1 MKTLVA
7 VLLSGVLM
15 VGNACAQY
23 APLKQ
28 KARDLPGKMTE
39 RHNAAAEGAPPPGL
53 PPKSGAG
60 QPVPPPGTAPGAPP
74 AAAAAPIKPS
84 SQQQAA
90 TKLKADIAEAR
101 AKGEATAEMKKQFV
115 QDLSSAVQGSSRPS
129 AAALD
134 KFGESLLTPLAVKN
148 ATPPD
153 DTKLVKAIVVS
164 LNCAGLSAAR
174 LQEINDEV
182 QTVLTKSGVSS
193 AAASLVGQN
202 LGAVVADIQSGAAK

>member
-15 VGNACAQY
+15 AGNAGAQY

-39 RHNAAAEGAPPPGL
+39 RHNAAAEGAPPSGL
-53 PPKSGAG
+53 PPKSGVG
-60 QPVPPPGTAPGAPP
+60 QPAPPPGSAPGAPP
-74 AAAAAPIKPS
+74 AAAAPIKPS

-90 TKLKADIAEAR
+90 TKLKGDIAEAR

-115 QDLSSAVQGSSRPS
+115 QDLSAAAQGSSRPS
-129 AAALD
+129 AAALT
-134 KFGESLLTPLAVKN
+134 KFGESLLTALAAKSITL
-148 ATPPD
+148 AD
-153 DTKLVKAIVVS
+153 DTKLVKSVVVS
-164 LNCAGLSAAR
+164 LNSAGLSPSR

-182 QTVLTKSGVSS
+182 QAVLTKSGVAPGETSFV
-193 AAASLVGQN
+193 AQN
-202 LGAVVADIQSGAAK
+202 LGAVVAEIQSSAAK